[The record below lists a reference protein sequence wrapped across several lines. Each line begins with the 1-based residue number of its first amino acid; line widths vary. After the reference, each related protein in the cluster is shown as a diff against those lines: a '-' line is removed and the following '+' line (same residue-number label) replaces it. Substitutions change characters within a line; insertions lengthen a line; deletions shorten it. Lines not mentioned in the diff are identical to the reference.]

1 MYKIKFQF
9 RTEREVE
16 INGDL
21 PDKDTVNFF
30 EQCYQSYKLL
40 TEEERSTCNVI
51 GYHDCNDEQIGYRYC
66 FDGFKVK
73 PTQMIVNFTTGEQFT
88 FEPVSCNVPDIT
100 LQVGDMLSE
109 LGRKNVKSMAC
120 NEEDNVTEWKFI
132 E

>member
-1 MYKIKFQF
+1 MYKIIIKS
-9 RTEREVE
+9 EREIVME
-16 INGDL
+16 GEL
-21 PDKDTVNFF
+21 PPLDNSNSFDRH
-30 EQCYQSYKLL
+30 YHSYKLL
-40 TEEERSTCNVI
+40 TEEERSNSYI
-51 GYHDCNDEQIGYRYC
+51 ISYRDNNDEKSDYGKVW
-66 FDGFKVK
+66 GNFKVK